1 MHNSSFHVSESKGYN
16 VDTVKFLIDHG
27 ANVNVKTAQG
37 YSALIYASRDGFLD
51 TVKYLIEKEAEVNS
65 TTSFGYTA
73 LMVSFKFIYNKTSY
87 GYNNA
92 KRTNF
97 LFKKQKRLNQI

>member
-1 MHNSSFHVSESKGYN
+1 MIRNIRHNSSFHVSESKEDN

-73 LMVSFKFIYNKTSY
+73 LMVSFKFIYNKTAY
-87 GYNNA
+87 G
-92 KRTNF
+92 
-97 LFKKQKRLNQI
+97 